1 MNYQTGVASVTF
13 RGVGVNHVV
22 KLAKNAGL
30 DGIEWA
36 GDVHVPCGNL
46 KTAKKV
52 QSITK
57 EAGLSIISYGSY
69 FRLGVQRAEDIEYY
83 LQAAQTLGAPIMRIW
98 GGNKSSVMY
107 TKEERCLLISQAK
120 QIAARAE
127 AYGITLG
134 FECHDSTI
142 TDDYAFVKQF
152 LDEVGSPYLKTYWQP
167 NRFRDFSYNLEA
179 LKALA
184 PDVICVHV
192 QRWAGDTRFF
202 LHEFRDEWEQYT
214 AVLKAAGADYKFILE
229 FLPEC
234 SGAWL
239 NSEAETLRALLK

>member
-13 RGVGVNHVV
+13 RGLEAEQIVS
-22 KLAKNAGL
+22 LAVAAGL
-30 DGIEWA
+30 DGIEWG
-36 GDVHVPCGNL
+36 GDVHVPCGDL

-52 QSITK
+52 QGITK
-57 EAGLSIISYGSY
+57 EAGLSVISYGGY
-69 FRLGVQRAEDIEYY
+69 FRLGVQRAEEIEYY

-98 GGNKSSVMY
+98 GGDKSSVMY
-107 TKEERCLLISQAK
+107 GKEERRLLVSQAK

-152 LDEVGSPYLKTYWQP
+152 LDEVGSPFLKTYWQP

-184 PDVICVHV
+184 SDVICVHV

-202 LHEFRDEWEQYT
+202 LHEFQNEWEQYT
-214 AVLKAAGADYKFILE
+214 AVLKVAGPDYKFILE
-229 FLPEC
+229 FLPGND
-234 SGAWL
+234 SASLGQ
-239 NSEAETLRALLK
+239 EAETLRTLLK